1 MFMHMHARGCGHRDG
16 HHAAMGGGYGGGRGG
31 GRFAFAWG
39 PGEGERPGGGRQ
51 RRMFDAGEL
60 RLVLLRLIAD
70 SPRHGYDLI
79 RAIED
84 LTGGAYA
91 PSPGVVYPTITLL
104 DEMGLIE
111 EQQSEGAK
119 KRFAASDEGRAHL
132 AENAAVV
139 DGLFARLTAVG
150 AESERTDGAPIRRAM
165 GNLRQVLQHRLMR
178 EDVNEDTLHEVAA
191 LLDEAAQKIERLK

>member
-1 MFMHMHARGCGHRDG
+1 MRFGNGYGAWTGGPRGDGHRHGGRDHG
-16 HHAAMGGGYGGGRGG
+16 PEHAAWKQGGGPRGRG
-31 GRFAFAWG
+31 
-39 PGEGERPGGGRQ
+39 
-51 RRMFDAGEL
+51 RRLFDGGEL
-60 RLVLLRLIAD
+60 KLVMLKLIAD
-70 SPRHGYDLI
+70 APRHGYDLI
-79 RAIED
+79 REIEG
-84 LTGGAYA
+84 LTGGGYA
-91 PSPGVVYPTITLL
+91 PSPGVVYPTLSML

-139 DGLFARLTAVG
+139 DGLFARLAAVG

>member
-51 RRMFDAGEL
+51 RRMFDGGEL
-60 RLVLLRLIAD
+60 RLVLLKLIAD

-79 RAIED
+79 RAIEE

-104 DEMGLIE
+104 DESRQPVMVWKFHRAWPCKWSGPSLN
-111 EQQSEGAK
+111 AK
-119 KRFAASDEGRAHL
+119 S
-132 AENAAVV
+132 N
-139 DGLFARLTAVG
+139 
-150 AESERTDGAPIRRAM
+150 
-165 GNLRQVLQHRLMR
+165 
-178 EDVNEDTLHEVAA
+178 EVA
-191 LLDEAAQKIERLK
+191 IESLEICHEGLELE